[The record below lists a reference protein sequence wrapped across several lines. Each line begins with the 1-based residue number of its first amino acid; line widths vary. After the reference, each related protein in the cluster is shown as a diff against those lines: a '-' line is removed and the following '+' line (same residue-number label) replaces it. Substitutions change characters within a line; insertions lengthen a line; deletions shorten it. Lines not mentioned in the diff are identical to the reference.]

1 METTPPL
8 APAQRTGF
16 EKNIV
21 HTTGFDT
28 PEAARGFYPV
38 ARQRLLDVNRWRDH
52 CQESGGTFVLHDATG
67 QRMDRPAEVG
77 DFFQIDIPGPGPA
90 AGDGYDWVRV
100 EALDETTDAEGQR
113 TAMRVRPAP
122 SPRNDSPDVAH
133 FLADSAT
140 STFFVEQRGTTVTAG
155 VLGRNERPNTATES
169 LVDKV
174 RNAAVTVGAKAGL
187 ADVQWQNLVAGLVRE
202 EEG

>member
-8 APAQRTGF
+8 APAQQTGF
-16 EKNIV
+16 EKNV
-21 HTTGFDT
+21 VETNRFDT
-28 PEAARGFYPV
+28 PEAARNFYPV

-52 CQESGGTFVLHDATG
+52 CDDSGGTFVLHDTTG
-67 QRMDRPAEVG
+67 QRVDRPAQVG

-100 EALDETTDAEGQR
+100 EALDETSGDESQR
-113 TAMRVRPAP
+113 TAMRVRPTP

-140 STFFVEQRGTTVTAG
+140 STFFVEQRGLAVTAG
-155 VLGRNERPNTATES
+155 VLGRNERPNVDTGN
-169 LVDKV
+169 LVDKL

-187 ADVQWQNLVAGLVRE
+187 ADVQWEKLIAGLVRKKAD
-202 EEG
+202 

>member
-8 APAQRTGF
+8 APAQQTGF
-16 EKNIV
+16 EKNV
-21 HTTGFDT
+21 VET
-28 PEAARGFYPV
+28 PEAARDFYPV

-52 CQESGGTFVLHDATG
+52 CDDSGGTFVLHDATG
-67 QRMDRPAEVG
+67 QRVDRPAQVG

-100 EALDETTDAEGQR
+100 EALDETSDDEGQR
-113 TAMRVRPAP
+113 TAMRVRPTP

-140 STFFVEQRGTTVTAG
+140 STFFVEQRGLAVTAG
-155 VLGRNERPNTATES
+155 VLGRNERPNVDTGN
-169 LVDKV
+169 LVDKL

-187 ADVQWQNLVAGLVRE
+187 ADVQWEKLIAGLVRKKAD
-202 EEG
+202 